1 MKQLKWL
8 LILFC
13 CTFFNAV
20 KSQEMKRDSI
30 AQVKLEPIIIQS
42 TRYEL
47 PESKNPFSVT
57 RLNQNRIQ
65 KDQPQI
71 SIKEAIDAAPG
82 VFALNRNNFA
92 QDVRVSIRGFGA
104 RAAFGIRGIK
114 VLVDGIPESTP
125 DGQAQI
131 DNIDIGV
138 MDELEIV
145 RGPSSVLYGNASGG
159 VLSFYSEEVKQPFIE
174 TRFTTGSYGFNRLQF
189 KSGLKKGNVKSLLY
203 LAHTTIDGYRE
214 NSAAENTL
222 FNNKTTI
229 ALSEKTSLDLLINYS
244 NSPQAEDPGGLTLEE
259 VNADRKQARS
269 LNVTQRT
276 GEEVEQGRIGL
287 VLDKSFASNHKIKAK
302 AYYTFRKFDG
312 TIPFAIIDLN
322 RDFVGTSLNYQFSTN
337 IGKVGYK
344 LIAGIDLEHQLDKRD
359 NFDNNNGERSDI
371 LLSQNELFT
380 TKAGYLIHQI
390 EPSASLNIT
399 LGARFDAIEIQSKD
413 KLLPNGDDSGNLTFD
428 RISPMLGLTY
438 AFKESLIGF
447 ANISQ
452 SFETPTLTELS
463 NDPQGLGGFNTSL
476 SPQKATNF
484 EFGFKGNLKSII
496 EYQLAIF
503 QIQVEDE
510 LVPYELGQFPD
521 RDFYRNAGASVRNGL
536 EFGLTINSNVGL
548 TSYTSYTYS
557 DFSYDEYISN
567 GIDFSGNILPAIPKN
582 LLFQEFRY
590 THAIGFNIILN
601 ARYVGEMY
609 ANDANSTLIDD
620 FININLR
627 LGHNIL
633 IEDWEISPFL
643 GINNLS
649 NSKYFGNIRINGF
662 GERFYEPA
670 PTFNLYG
677 GLRIRF
683 NY

>member
-1 MKQLKWL
+1 MKKD
-8 LILFC
+8 
-13 CTFFNAV
+13 T
-20 KSQEMKRDSI
+20 I
-30 AQVKLEPIIIQS
+30 AQVKLEPIVIQS
-42 TRYEL
+42 TRYDL
-47 PESKNPFSVT
+47 PESKTPFSVT
-57 RLNQNRIQ
+57 SLNQNRIQ
-65 KDQPQI
+65 KNHPQI
-71 SIKEAIDAAPG
+71 SIKDAIDAAPG
-82 VFALNRNNFA
+82 VFALNSNNFA

-114 VLVDGIPESTP
+114 VLVDGLPESTP

-138 MDELEIV
+138 MDKLEIV

-159 VLSFYSEEVKQPFIE
+159 VLSFYSEEVEQPFIE
-174 TRFTTGSYGFNRLQF
+174 TRLTTGSYGFNRLQF

-214 NSAAENTL
+214 NSATENTL
-222 FNNKTTI
+222 FNNKTSI
-229 ALSEKTSLDLLINYS
+229 ALDEKTSLDLLINYS

-259 VNADRKQARS
+259 VNADRKQART

-276 GEEVEQGRIGL
+276 GEEVEQARVGL
-287 VLDKSFASNHKIKAK
+287 VFDKRFTPNHKIKAK

-322 RDFVGTSLNYQFSTN
+322 RDFAGTSLNYQFSSN
-337 IGKVGYK
+337 IGKVVYK
-344 LIAGIDLEHQLDKRD
+344 LIAGIDLEHQIDERD
-359 NFDNNNGERSDI
+359 NFDNNNGEPSDI
-371 LLSQNELFT
+371 LLSQNEIFT

-390 EPSASLNIT
+390 APNDLLNIT
-399 LGARFDAIEIQSKD
+399 IGARFDAIDIQSED
-413 KLLPNGDDSGNLTFD
+413 KLLTNGDDSDNLSFN

-438 AFKESLIGF
+438 TFKESLIGF

-463 NDPQGLGGFNTSL
+463 NDPVDLGGFNTSL

-484 EFGFKGNLKSII
+484 EFGFKGNLESVV
-496 EYQLAIF
+496 EYQLSIF
-503 QIQVEDE
+503 KIQVEDE

-521 RDFYRNAGASVRNGL
+521 RDFYRNAGESVRNGL
-536 EFGLTINSNVGL
+536 EFALTINSNVGL
-548 TSYTSYTYS
+548 TSNTSFTYS
-557 DFSYDEYISN
+557 NFSYDEYISN
-567 GIDFSGNILPAIPKN
+567 GNDFSGNILPAIPKN

-590 THAIGFNIILN
+590 RHSTGLNIILN

-609 ANDANSTLIDD
+609 ADDANSTLIDD

-627 LGHNIL
+627 LGHNVL
-633 IEDWEISPFL
+633 IQDWEISPFL
-643 GINNLS
+643 GINNLL
-649 NSKYFGNIRINGF
+649 NSRYFENIRINGF

-670 PTFNLYG
+670 PLINIYG
-677 GLRIRF
+677 GLSVRY